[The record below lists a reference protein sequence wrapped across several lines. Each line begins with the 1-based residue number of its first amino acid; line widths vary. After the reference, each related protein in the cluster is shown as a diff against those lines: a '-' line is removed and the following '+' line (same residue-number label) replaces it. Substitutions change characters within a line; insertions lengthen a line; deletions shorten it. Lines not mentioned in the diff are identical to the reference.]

1 MAILASRQK
10 LSSADLN
17 KLRSLKPGLT
27 VDFQLSFPNT
37 VKRVRSEFIG
47 ADGRKTLIFKFPDE
61 KKYGPLRDGLYVDGQ
76 IIVRLVLEDT
86 GEIVAFKTKVKAI
99 TMSPIHAVWV
109 NFPEAVQV
117 QGLRA
122 EKRAQIRVPCD
133 LNALQSKISE
143 EHKNR
148 LAEGMILDISGS
160 GCRVGV
166 PRKGREKIEDK
177 HILLEISAPGKQE
190 DFRFK
195 SEIMNVRMDELYFY
209 YGLRFEEKNHYTE
222 ALLERLM
229 VST

>member
-10 LSSADLN
+10 LSSADVN
-17 KLRSLKPGLT
+17 KLRSLKPGLP

-76 IIVRLVLEDT
+76 VIVRLVLEDS
-86 GEIVAFKTKVKAI
+86 GEIVAFKAKVKAI

-122 EKRAQIRVPCD
+122 EKRTQIRVPCE
-133 LNALQSKISE
+133 LNAVQSKISD
-143 EHKNR
+143 EHKSR
-148 LAEGMILDISGS
+148 LGEGMILDISGS

-166 PRKGREKIEDK
+166 TRKGREKIEDK
-177 HILLEISAPGKQE
+177 QIMLTISAPGNQE
-190 DFRFK
+190 DFKFR
-195 SEIMNVRMDELYFY
+195 SEVMNVRMDELYFY

-229 VST
+229 VSQ

>member
-17 KLRSLKPGLT
+17 KLRALKPGLT

-47 ADGRKTLIFKFPDE
+47 ADGRKILIFKFPDE
-61 KKYGPLRDGLYVDGQ
+61 KKFGPLRDGLYVDAQ

-166 PRKGREKIEDK
+166 TRKGREKIEDK